1 LTADIAGSHP
11 VAQFVRPLLRAHR
24 EHRIDSVVYFNGTPA
39 KASGETLAGLAE
51 VKAIGDLDDHDLA
64 RAIADDGLDLL
75 VDLSGHTQGT
85 RLAVMAYRPAPVQA
99 CFVGYPHSTGFK
111 PVDYLFADPVVVPQG
126 AERLVSEKVARL
138 PHAFL
143 CFVPPHDMPQPHP
156 RKADGPVVFGSL
168 NHLPKVTAPTVALWA
183 KVLHAVPD
191 SRLLMKCAAFG
202 EDEAREP
209 YRRRFAELGI
219 ADERLTFE
227 GPEPFADAMRAYDR
241 IDVALDTLPYNGG
254 TTTCHALWM
263 GVPVVT
269 LEGGNFCGRMGASFV
284 TAAGFPDLV
293 ASDEAG
299 FVDIAS
305 RLAADRAGLD
315 ALKAEL
321 REKVPTSPL
330 CDIEAYAGD
339 VAALYRKIVAG
350 RTDDN

>member
-1 LTADIAGSHP
+1 
-11 VAQFVRPLLRAHR
+11 
-24 EHRIDSVVYFNGTPA
+24 
-39 KASGETLAGLAE
+39 
-51 VKAIGDLDDHDLA
+51 
-64 RAIADDGLDLL
+64 
-75 VDLSGHTQGT
+75 
-85 RLAVMAYRPAPVQA
+85 
-99 CFVGYPHSTGFK
+99 
-111 PVDYLFADPVVVPQG
+111 
-126 AERLVSEKVARL
+126 
-138 PHAFL
+138 
-143 CFVPPHDMPQPHP
+143 
-156 RKADGPVVFGSL
+156 
-168 NHLPKVTAPTVALWA
+168 
-183 KVLHAVPD
+183 
-191 SRLLMKCAAFG
+191 MKCAAFG

-339 VAALYRKIVAG
+339 VAALYRKIVTG